1 MISSEQ
7 VDMQKQWRRDTA
19 SMLAGSGDYQLAN
32 CLESSL
38 ALVASCQYLAHL
50 QSGSKHR
57 ADTTDH
63 CTGYP
68 SLQGTVLQTE
78 GF

>member
-1 MISSEQ
+1 MISNEQ
-7 VDMQKQWRRDTA
+7 VDMQKRWLRDAA
-19 SMLAGSGDYQLAN
+19 SMLANSGDYQLAN

-38 ALVASCQYLAHL
+38 AAVASCQHLAHL
-50 QSGSKHR
+50 QSSSKHR

-68 SLQGTVLQTE
+68 LLQGTVLQTE

>member
-1 MISSEQ
+1 MISNEQ
-7 VDMQKQWRRDTA
+7 VDMQKRWRKDTA
-19 SMLAGSGDYQLAN
+19 SMLVDSGDYQLAN
-32 CLESSL
+32 CLERSL
-38 ALVASCQYLAHL
+38 AFVASCQHLAHL

-57 ADTTDH
+57 ADTPDH